1 MIEKK
6 TPVKKFE
13 EFFKENYKE
22 DVFEI
27 LGTYPVNNSLFV
39 DYEKLEVFD
48 PDLADLLIEKPERVI
63 GAAQIAVKNIDP
75 LAKDADLTIKFKN
88 VINIIPFERLDSKYV
103 GSFVVLD
110 DVVIV
115 DVEKP
120 KPILG
125 TAAFECR
132 GCMRLHYVEQTS
144 VNHIVE
150 PSLCGECG
158 GRSFRF
164 LQDESEFKERQ
175 ILSVGVEGTSKK
187 LTLCLYKDDCSH
199 DKYYVGNHLSVL
211 GVLKTF
217 KTKNGYEYY
226 FDCNDVVQLTSEV
239 NIQELDST
247 DRNSPEYKIWQKAVI
262 DNDQVCACCG
272 GHKHLHAHH
281 IFGYKNNPSYRLNI
295 ENGIA
300 LCKWCHGKYH
310 SYYGK
315 DANPKTLIKFIKR
328 FGGGR

>member
-1 MIEKK
+1 MINKNSIE
-6 TPVKKFE
+6 KFE
-13 EFFKENYKE
+13 EFFATLHK
-22 DVFEI
+22 DDIFEV
-27 LGTYPVNNSLFV
+27 LETYPENNSIIV
-39 DYEKLEVFD
+39 NYNELELFD
-48 PDLADLLIEKPERVI
+48 PDLADLLIVKPEVTI
-63 GAAQIAVKNIDP
+63 EAAQLAVKNIDP
-75 LAKDADLTIKFKN
+75 LSKDADLNVKFEN
-88 VINIIPFERLDSKYV
+88 VTNIIPFERLNSKYV
-103 GSFVVLD
+103 GSLVVLE

-120 KPILG
+120 KPIISVA
-125 TAAFECR
+125 TFECR
-132 GCMRLHYVEQTS
+132 GCLRLCEVEQNS
-144 VNHIVE
+144 VGHILE

-158 GRSFRF
+158 GRSFTL
-164 LQDESEFKERQ
+164 LQNESKFKERQ
-175 ILSVGVEGTSKK
+175 ILTVGVEGTSKK
-187 LTLCLYKDDCSH
+187 LTLCLYNDDCSH
-199 DKYYVGNHLSVL
+199 DKYYVGNHLSIT

-217 KTKNGYEYY
+217 KTDGFEYY
-226 FDCNDVVQLTSEV
+226 FDCNNVVQLTSDE
-239 NIQELDST
+239 NIYELDSS
-247 DRNSPEYKIWQKAVI
+247 DRNSPEYKIWQKTII